1 MAKSSPTPSAKK
13 SVGRYVSPEVRGRVT
28 KARPRG
34 KDHSP
39 RWYGALILGLLV
51 FGVLVIVLNYLSV
64 LPGSTSAWWL
74 VGGLAKMFTGFFLAT
89 QYK

>member
-1 MAKSSPTPSAKK
+1 MAKASQRPNAKK
-13 SVGRYVSPEVRGRVT
+13 SVGRYVDPEVRGRVT

-39 RWYGALILGLLV
+39 KWYGALILALLI
-51 FGVLVIVLNYLSV
+51 FGVLVIVLNYLGV

-74 VGGLAKMFTGFFLAT
+74 VGGLATMFVGFFLAT

>member
-1 MAKSSPTPSAKK
+1 MAKSSSKPNAKK

-34 KDHSP
+34 YDHSP
-39 RWYGALILGLLV
+39 RWYGALVLALLV
-51 FGVLVIVLNYLSV
+51 VGVLVIVLNYLGV

-74 VGGLAKMFTGFFLAT
+74 VGGLVTMFVGFFLAT

>member
-1 MAKSSPTPSAKK
+1 MAKSSPKFKAKK
-13 SVGRYVSPEVRGRVT
+13 TVGRYVDPESRGRVT

-39 RWYGALILGLLV
+39 RWYGALILALLV
-51 FGVLVIVLNYLSV
+51 FGVLVIVLNYLGV

-74 VGGLAKMFTGFFLAT
+74 VGGLAVMFTGFFLAT

>member
-1 MAKSSPTPSAKK
+1 MAKSSPKPNAKK

-51 FGVLVIVLNYLSV
+51 ALQQYVIPSV
-64 LPGSTSAWWL
+64 IPGN
-74 VGGLAKMFTGFFLAT
+74 
-89 QYK
+89 